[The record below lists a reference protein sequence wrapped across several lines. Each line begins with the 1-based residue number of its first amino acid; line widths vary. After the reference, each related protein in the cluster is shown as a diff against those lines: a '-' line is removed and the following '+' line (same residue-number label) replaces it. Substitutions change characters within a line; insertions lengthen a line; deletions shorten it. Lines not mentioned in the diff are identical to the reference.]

1 MLSSSSTVRPNQAQ
15 LDDLLLRVLP
25 DQGQWSD
32 DDYLWL
38 TEHTNQLIEMTD
50 GFLEVLPVPTD
61 EHQTL
66 LLYLYGVILGW
77 LKPKGGKVLVAP
89 LRLRVR
95 ERKFREPDL
104 LVLLD
109 AKDSRRSNRYWSGAD
124 LVVEILSPDKPSRDL
139 VEKRA
144 DYAEAGIP
152 EYWVVDP
159 DRELLLQFK
168 LEDGA
173 YREVAQLG
181 RDSVVDSCVL
191 SGLEV
196 SVSDLFEAE

>member
-1 MLSSSSTVRPNQAQ
+1 MLSSSTVRPNQAQ

-25 DQGQWSD
+25 EQGQWSD
-32 DDYLWL
+32 EDYLWL
-38 TEHTNQLIEMTD
+38 TDHTNQLIEITD

-66 LLYLYGVILGW
+66 LLFLYGIL
-77 LKPKGGKVLVAP
+77 LERLRSSGGKVLVAP

-109 AKDSRRSNRYWSGAD
+109 SKDPRRSNRYWTGAD

-139 VEKRA
+139 IEKRS

-152 EYWVVDP
+152 EYWIVDP
-159 DRELLLQFK
+159 ERETILLLGLKEGKYQDVALVGRDGK
-168 LEDGA
+168 LESPLL
-173 YREVAQLG
+173 V
-181 RDSVVDSCVL
+181 
-191 SGLEV
+191 GLEV
-196 SVSDLFEAE
+196 SVANLFDAE